1 MNVFWIIIGLFIIS
15 LLFIEPIGYLL
26 IRRKDVIYA
35 TDSRR
40 FQYHSGDTV
49 TRKILIE
56 DRDDNIYLS
65 DIDVPLFE
73 DIEIT
78 YKGFNM
84 PRIGLIPIIID
95 IKKLNKS
102 DGNKKVY

>member
-1 MNVFWIIIGLFIIS
+1 MNVFWIIVGLLIIL

-26 IRRKDVIYA
+26 IRRKNIIYV

-40 FQYHSGDTV
+40 IQYHSGDSV
-49 TRKILIE
+49 TRMFLIE
-56 DRDDNIYLS
+56 DEDDNIYLS

-95 IKKLNKS
+95 VKKLNKP
-102 DGNKKVY
+102 DGNKNG

>member
-1 MNVFWIIIGLFIIS
+1 M
-15 LLFIEPIGYLL
+15 
-26 IRRKDVIYA
+26 
-35 TDSRR
+35 
-40 FQYHSGDTV
+40 
-49 TRKILIE
+49 
-56 DRDDNIYLS
+56 
-65 DIDVPLFE
+65 PLFE